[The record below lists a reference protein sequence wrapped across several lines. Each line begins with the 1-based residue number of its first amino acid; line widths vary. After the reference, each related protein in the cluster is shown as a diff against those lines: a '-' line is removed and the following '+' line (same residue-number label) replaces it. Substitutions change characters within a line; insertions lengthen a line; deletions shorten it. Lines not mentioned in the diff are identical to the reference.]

1 MKTQSVKRQAAVLT
15 GANALTRALGFLLR
29 VALGR
34 LMGAEALGVMELGH
48 SAHML
53 CVTPVTAGLPM
64 AVSRLTALRRDGAAL
79 RAGRRLVL
87 RVCAVLIPLWA
98 LLAPVVAGLLGDG
111 RTLLS
116 LWAFTPC
123 IALLGLAAVYHGFCY
138 GLGKAWPPALGTL
151 TEQGVRLLL
160 SVLLLTAFSGLSVS
174 VRAAL
179 PGIAGALA
187 AGAALGLMAWMLRR
201 EHAPSETSAEI
212 LERDVLRLAA
222 PLTGVRMIQTLSR
235 SLLAALLPRMLMR
248 GGQTMQAATAGL
260 GMLQGMILPALFL
273 PGIFTG
279 AVGMVGA
286 PAIARRQ
293 GADMRRMALRLF
305 AAALGCG
312 LAGGAVL
319 CFGAEL
325 LANTVYRLP
334 ALAGLF
340 RAAAPLTLLLAL
352 HQSAG
357 TLLAGLGQQRRTL
370 LPALAEAT
378 VSLLLTARW
387 AASPLGLYGAIYA
400 LTLGRAV
407 SLLWELAEVLG
418 AMEQAD
424 THETKKEE

>member
-1 MKTQSVKRQAAVLT
+1 MVKTQSVKRQAAVLT

-29 VALGR
+29 VTLSR

-64 AVSRLTALRRDGAAL
+64 AVSRLTALRRDDAAL
-79 RAGRRLVL
+79 CAGRRLVL

-98 LLAPVVAGLLGDG
+98 LIAPIIAGLLGDG
-111 RTLLS
+111 RTLPS

-123 IALLGLAAVYHGFCY
+123 IALLGLAAVYHGFFY
-138 GLGKAWPPALGTL
+138 GRGDAWPPALSTL
-151 TEQGVRLLL
+151 AEQGLRLLL
-160 SVLLLTAFSGLSVS
+160 SILLLTAFSGLSVS
-174 VRAAL
+174 FRAAL
-179 PGIAGALA
+179 PGVAGTLA
-187 AGAALGLMAWMLRR
+187 AAVSLGLIAWMLRCKRMPR
-201 EHAPSETSAEI
+201 EASAEG

-222 PLTGVRMIQTLSR
+222 PITGVRMIQTLSR

-273 PGIFTG
+273 PGIVTG

-286 PAIARRQ
+286 PAIAQRQ

-312 LAGGAVL
+312 LAGGAVIYL
-319 CFGAEL
+319 CADL
-325 LANTVYRLP
+325 LANAVYRLP

-352 HQSAG
+352 HQAAG
-357 TLLAGLGQQRRTL
+357 TLLAGLGQQKRTVM
-370 LPALAEAT
+370 PALADVI

-418 AMEQAD
+418 AMEQAGSR
-424 THETKKEE
+424 EMKN